1 MKVARGYGFAL
12 CAALLIMPGTVEA
25 QDPSTTP
32 PTPPQPPVETE
43 LVFDREVFSYPAFT
57 RRNPFRALLA
67 ADSGGP
73 RYEQL
78 TLIGIMFSPDR
89 AASVA
94 VLTTG
99 GVALNEDG
107 TTSPLPGDA
116 YYVMEGESI
125 GNVTVTS
132 IQRDRVEV
140 LVSEFDDQVQ
150 RTMSIASRLT
160 GGSP

>member
-1 MKVARGYGFAL
+1 MLR
-12 CAALLIMPGTVEA
+12 
-25 QDPSTTP
+25 QR
-32 PTPPQPPVETE
+32 E
-43 LVFDREVFSYPAFT
+43 LPKLSP
-57 RRNPFRALLA
+57 

-116 YYVMEGESI
+116 YYRKEGESI
-125 GNVTVTS
+125 GNVTVIS
-132 IQRDRVEV
+132 IRRDRVEV
-140 LVSEFDDQVQ
+140 LVSEFDDQVP

>member
-1 MKVARGYGFAL
+1 MTRCVGFVL
-12 CAALLIMPGTVEA
+12 GAALLMVPGTVQA
-25 QDPSTTP
+25 QDPP
-32 PTPPQPPVETE
+32 EPPPQPPVQVD
-43 LVFDREVFSYPAFT
+43 LVSLREVFQYPAFI

-78 TLIGIMFSPDR
+78 TLIGIMYSTDP

-94 VLTTG
+94 IVTTG
-99 GVALNEDG
+99 GVTVLEDG
-107 TTSPLPGDA
+107 TTSPIVGDA
-116 YYVMEGESI
+116 YYLKVGEGI

-140 LVSEFDDQVQ
+140 LVAEFDDQIP
-150 RTMSIASRLT
+150 RIMSIASRRP